1 MRALREPQVLTAEVP
16 ADIHQLDGV
25 ERAAAAPRGAS
36 GVRGLTRSSLH
47 ANRAVAPV
55 EIDVRTG
62 EVSLGGRRLAVGPV
76 PEVPLSRR
84 YLLR

>member
-1 MRALREPQVLTAEVP
+1 LVP
-16 ADIHQLDGV
+16 IG
-25 ERAAAAPRGAS
+25 

-47 ANRAVAPV
+47 ANRATPAI

-62 EVSLGGRRLAVGPV
+62 AVTLGGRSLAVDPV
-76 PEVPLSRR
+76 TDVPLSRR